1 MEGPSSRIEGSTLA
15 GAQLRVLVAV
25 GEVLRCFVGRKCAA
39 QCLCLTFRAGNG
51 TLGAMK
57 NLTLKLDEQL
67 LKRVRH
73 IAVDEDLSVSAWVG
87 GVIRMALRER
97 DEYEA
102 SRKGALEDLDRPL
115 ALGGKPLSRDELHA
129 R

>member
-1 MEGPSSRIEGSTLA
+1 
-15 GAQLRVLVAV
+15 
-25 GEVLRCFVGRKCAA
+25 
-39 QCLCLTFRAGNG
+39 
-51 TLGAMK
+51 MK